1 MVTRRRTKRK
11 SNLSWIGS
19 SAFLEQ
25 VLGALLLFFCMPY
38 LVVGLG
44 NPGTQ
49 YQFTLHNIGFCA
61 VDVLAARCRATFTA
75 DFQAHVTKTTVAG
88 KAIVLAKPQTFMN
101 LSGNSVRQI
110 LSFYKIEPRTDL
122 LVVSD
127 DLDLPPGQLR
137 LRLSG
142 SGGGHNG
149 LKSIIEQLGTNEFAR
164 LRVGIGREGDA
175 SNYVLKPLNV
185 SQRKE
190 FLELGEKTALAI
202 ETIVEK
208 GAAAAM
214 TTVNKKE
221 VSSGS

>member
-1 MVTRRRTKRK
+1 
-11 SNLSWIGS
+11 
-19 SAFLEQ
+19 
-25 VLGALLLFFCMPY
+25 MPY

-61 VDVLAARCRATFTA
+61 LDVLAARWNVTFNK
-75 DFQAHVTKTTVAG
+75 DFQAHVTKHAFGSKSV
-88 KAIVLAKPQTFMN
+88 VLAKPQTYMN

-110 LSFYKIEPRTDL
+110 LSFYKIDPKTEL

-142 SGGGHNG
+142 SAGGHNG
-149 LKSIIEQLGTNEFAR
+149 LKSIIEQIGTSEFAR

-175 SNYVLKPLNV
+175 AGHVLKPLNT
-185 SQRKE
+185 SQRQQ

-202 ETIVEK
+202 ETILDK
-208 GAAAAM
+208 GAAQAM
-214 TTVNKKE
+214 NTVNKKE
-221 VSSGS
+221 TGNGP